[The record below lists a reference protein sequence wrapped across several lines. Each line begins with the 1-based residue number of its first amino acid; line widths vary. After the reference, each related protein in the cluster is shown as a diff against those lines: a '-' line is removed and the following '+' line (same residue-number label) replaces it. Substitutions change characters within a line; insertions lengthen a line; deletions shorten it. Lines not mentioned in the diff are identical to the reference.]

1 MALGP
6 SSNAGASQSS
16 IFDFGALASL
26 HRDVTTQPN
35 SAEKQAEVARQF
47 EAVYIQML
55 LKQMRQ
61 ATMQSGMFDSNE
73 SRMVRSMADEQLALQ
88 LANPGIGLAQSLLKQ
103 MRANQPGEAGQGQ
116 DGGTGAQAP
125 QQPLDLAARTVAR
138 AAPDGEVAAL
148 LRLLNRNRASDRALA
163 AAEGAP
169 DHVVDFVSQMA
180 SAAKAAERQSGV
192 PARLILG
199 QAALESG
206 WGQREIRYPDGRTSY
221 NLFGIK
227 AGDSWKGKVVNVM
240 TTEYEDGVPRKVMQ
254 PFRAYNSY
262 EESFAD
268 YARLI
273 SDNPRY
279 EAVTQARDEYDAAR
293 RIQAAG
299 YATDPRYADKL
310 IGIMGQLAGTAGAGQ
325 GPDAGVAAGRPGP
338 GATAFEGRS
347 APGWDGQD
355 SAESARAEAVAALSA
370 AEPIAGGVR

>member
-1 MALGP
+1 MALG
-6 SSNAGASQSS
+6 SSLAPGAAQSS
-16 IFDFGALASL
+16 IFDFGALSSL
-26 HRDVTTQPN
+26 HHDVTSQPA
-35 SAEKQAEVARQF
+35 SAQKQVEVARQF

-61 ATMQSGMFDSNE
+61 ATMKSGLLDSNE
-73 SRMVRSMADEQLALQ
+73 SRMVQSMADEQLALQ
-88 LANPGIGLAQSLLKQ
+88 LANPGIGLAQALLKQ
-103 MRANQPGEAGQGQ
+103 MQANQPADAQGDALADGAGPDGQ
-116 DGGTGAQAP
+116 P
-125 QQPLDLAARTVAR
+125 PLDLAAHTLRGGPPPA
-138 AAPDGEVAAL
+138 EVTAL
-148 LRLLNRNRASDRALA
+148 LRVLNRNGASDRALA
-163 AAEGAP
+163 ASEGAP

-240 TTEYEDGVPRKVMQ
+240 TTEYESGVPRKVMQ

-273 SDNPRY
+273 GDSPRY
-279 EAVTQARDEYDAAR
+279 DAVAQARDEFDAAR

-310 IGIMGQLAGTAGAGQ
+310 IGIMGQL
-325 GPDAGVAAGRPGP
+325 RSS
-338 GATAFEGRS
+338 AFEG
-347 APGWDGQD
+347 GT
-355 SAESARAEAVAALSA
+355 
-370 AEPIAGGVR
+370 EP